1 MTGGFVQQIWELV
14 FSFPTVVFTTMLVIA
29 LAYWAL
35 VMFGLFDFDF
45 GADGM
50 VDGAREGGAE
60 GLGEGGVEGMVE
72 GAAAGIEGGVEGAV
86 PAPPTAP
93 SGGPQ
98 SGSGAAAAPPA
109 VVSASAL
116 AGNTPKGRPDFL
128 KPAKTIEGTAT
139 EADKNGSA
147 EKPKSGT
154 PGWPF
159 PPSPSLSKNARGK
172 DAEPEAGE

>member
-1 MTGGFVQQIWELV
+1 MVLVTQRKLVLAAVDMVLRLNNGNVEFFDTREEYAKKLQELV
-14 FSFPTVVFTTMLVIA
+14 DARKAEIA
-29 LAYWAL
+29 
-35 VMFGLFDFDF
+35 
-45 GADGM
+45 
-50 VDGAREGGAE
+50 ARQQGP
-60 GLGEGGVEGMVE
+60 
-72 GAAAGIEGGVEGAV
+72 EGGVEGAV